1 MVPFDRGTSHNP
13 GCFMTSFIFR
23 YCIIAGLII
32 GIPMVW
38 RMLAAKPG
46 EVPVVGMLLTYL
58 VMIVALTAVFIGV
71 KAYRDKVLGGVIR
84 FLPALGLGIGISAVA
99 SVIYVLCWEF
109 SSAYSSFD
117 FVAFY
122 KAYMVDAVKA
132 GNPTPEQL
140 QKAMADADAFAVMY
154 ANPLYR
160 MPMTFIEMFPVG
172 VIVSLISAAIL
183 RNSRVLP
190 AKMGSDPIS

>member
-1 MVPFDRGTSHNP
+1 MIPF
-13 GCFMTSFIFR
+13 ILR
-23 YCIIAGLII
+23 YGVIAGLII
-32 GIPMVW
+32 GIPMLW

-58 VMIVALTAVFIGV
+58 VMLVALTAVFLGI

-84 FLPALGLGIGISAVA
+84 FLPALGLGLGISAVA
-99 SVIYVLCWEF
+99 SLVYVVAWEV

-122 KAYMVDAVKA
+122 KAYMIDSVKA
-132 GNPTPEQL
+132 TNPSPEVL
-140 QKAMADADAFAVMY
+140 QKAISDAEDFAAMY
-154 ANPLYR
+154 ANPFYR

-172 VIVSLISAAIL
+172 VLVSLISAAIL

-190 AKMGSDPIS
+190 ARGAVPPNALR

>member
-1 MVPFDRGTSHNP
+1 
-13 GCFMTSFIFR
+13 MTALILR
-23 YCIIAGLII
+23 YGLIAGLII

-58 VMIVALTAVFIGV
+58 VMLVALTAVFLGI

-84 FLPALGLGIGISAVA
+84 FLPALGLGIAISAVA
-99 SVIYVLCWEF
+99 SLVYVICWEV

-122 KAYMVDAVKA
+122 KAYMIDSVKA
-132 GNPTPEQL
+132 TNPTPEVL
-140 QKAMADADAFAVMY
+140 QKAITEAEDFAVWY

-160 MPMTFIEMFPVG
+160 IPMTFIEMFPVG
-172 VIVSLISAAIL
+172 ILVSLISAAIL
-183 RNSRVLP
+183 RNPRVLP
-190 AKMGSDPIS
+190 ARAPA